1 MSLVGVGLA
10 LASVS
15 AVASSSAHALL
26 KSGGDKF
33 AVQAWLSLIGLA
45 LALPFLFWVGL
56 PERALW
62 LWLFAGWLLHT
73 LYYLVLIWSYSSSD
87 YSVAYPIARGIVP
100 ILTTVLGISL
110 LGDRLSLP
118 VLAGVIV
125 ISIGIFLLGFN
136 RAMSRS
142 GLLAAG
148 LAGLLNTLF
157 TLVDAKG
164 MRVAADPMTFLVW
177 YYILDGIS
185 MPLLF
190 ALRSRSKMAEVTAA
204 NARTGIFVGI
214 ASLFAFLPTLIAFRL
229 APVGAVSA
237 IRATSVIFS
246 LLLGGQLLK
255 EQLDSRRI
263 WGAMLVTLGAVAIIA
278 GATLA

>member
-10 LASVS
+10 LAGVS

-33 AVQAWLSLIGLA
+33 AVQAWSSMLGLG

-62 LWLFAGWLLHT
+62 FWLFAGWMLHT

-100 ILTTVLGISL
+100 ILTTVLGIGL

-118 VLAGVIV
+118 VLAGVII

-164 MRVAADPMTFLVW
+164 MRVAGDPMNFLVW

-190 ALRSRSKMAEVTAA
+190 ALRSRSKMAEVAAA

-246 LLLGGQLLK
+246 LLFGGQLLK

>member
-10 LASVS
+10 LAGVS

-33 AVQAWLSLIGLA
+33 AVQAWSSLIGLA
-45 LALPFLFWVGL
+45 LALPFLLWVGL

-62 LWLFAGWLLHT
+62 FWLFAGWVLHT

-100 ILTTVLGISL
+100 ILTTTLGIGL
-110 LGDRLSLP
+110 LGDRLSPP

-125 ISIGIFLLGFN
+125 ISIGIFLLGYN

-164 MRVAADPMTFLVW
+164 MRVATDPMTFLVW

-190 ALRSRSKMAEVTAA
+190 ALRSRSKLPEVAAA
-204 NARTGIFVGI
+204 NARTGIAVGI